1 MRPPRKAEIFQVT
14 AFRLYRACRNSGI
27 QHAGFATSR
36 GNGRA
41 FVRQREVLS
50 SNRDLAAKLDALA
63 HKTELMSL
71 QQESFAGSTRAQL
84 KQLFEAM
91 RQMMAVP
98 ADPPKRP
105 IGFVT
110 PADKK

>member
-1 MRPPRKAEIFQVT
+1 M
-14 AFRLYRACRNSGI
+14 
-27 QHAGFATSR
+27 
-36 GNGRA
+36 
-41 FVRQREVLS
+41 LS

-110 PADKK
+110 LADKK